1 MPGKDSNLDFEL
13 LWKKI
18 HSNHTEEEEKLFSE
32 WLENENKHEVYFQ
45 KVQQYYQKGKVHDA
59 RDPDVGQAWKTLEP
73 KLAIVRRRKS
83 PDWIK
88 IAGAVAATI
97 VLMLSVYFL
106 LENKLRSPQVA
117 QSQDVIIPPG
127 TSKARLILDD
137 GKTIDLSGGKI
148 FEREVDGTVITSKGT
163 QIAYS
168 DKSRKRIKKI
178 RYNTLEIK
186 GCRIF
191 YCFIR

>member
-18 HSNHTEEEEKLFSE
+18 HSNHTEEEGKLFSE

-45 KVQQYYQKGKVHDA
+45 KVQQYFQKGKVHDA
-59 RDPDVGQAWKTLEP
+59 RDLDVGQAWETLEP
-73 KLAIVRRRKS
+73 KLAVVRRRKS

-117 QSQDVIIPPG
+117 HSQDVIIPPG
-127 TSKARLILDD
+127 TSKARLILRP
-137 GKTIDLSGGKI
+137 IWPSRPSLSTRLWRNFWFRARMCRRICLLRCSTPLNRPARG
-148 FEREVDGTVITSKGT
+148 FE
-163 QIAYS
+163 AH
-168 DKSRKRIKKI
+168 
-178 RYNTLEIK
+178 L
-186 GCRIF
+186 
-191 YCFIR
+191 CFGVASLRRVR